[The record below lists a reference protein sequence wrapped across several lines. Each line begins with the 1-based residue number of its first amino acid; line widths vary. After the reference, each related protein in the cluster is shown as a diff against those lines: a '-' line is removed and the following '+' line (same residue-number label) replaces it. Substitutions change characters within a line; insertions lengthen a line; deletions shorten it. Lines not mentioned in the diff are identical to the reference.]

1 MSAASRDEIINDHY
15 ENVPCAYPYTIP
27 GQIDLHGGAVG
38 FGGRLGGA
46 RGGRACETQYR
57 LHFGG

>member
-1 MSAASRDEIINDHY
+1 MSAGSQNQILNEPY
-15 ENVPCAYPYTIP
+15 ENVPSAYPSEIL
-27 GQIDLHGGAVG
+27 GQIDLHDRAIG